1 MTGQFDFFNEII
13 VDNFA
18 GGGGASTVVCANLP
32 EWCEVTYI
40 DMLTITQVI
49 VT

>member
-18 GGGGASTVVCANLP
+18 
-32 EWCEVTYI
+32 EWCN
-40 DMLTITQVI
+40 DTITTMAELERV
-49 VT
+49 VAV